1 MHIESISLKNFKSFR
16 DAHMEGIPK
25 VCVLV
30 GANGTGKSTLFSV
43 FDFLR
48 EALSSNLHT
57 ALVKA
62 EEVVGFTKFAAVV
75 QSVISRSN

>member
-16 DAHMEGIPK
+16 DAQMEGIPK
-25 VCVLV
+25 FCVLV
-30 GANGTGKSTLFSV
+30 GANGTGKSTLFGV

-62 EEVVGFTKFAAVV
+62 GGSPGRDRTLLMKFEQAD
-75 QSVISRSN
+75 RL